1 MKYDPIKKQL
11 FTDKGLLIK
20 RLHCPIKI
28 QWNELKSNDLN
39 NKNKLCKHCTQLI
52 IDTSYYSDKKLYNMA
67 QDNPNLCLKI
77 DLNDNNIKLIAGE
90 KYER

>member
-20 RLHCPIKI
+20 NLNCPIKM
-28 QWNELKSNDLN
+28 QW
-39 NKNKLCKHCTQLI
+39 TQLKNNVSYKKNRLCEHCEQSI

-67 QDNPNLCLKI
+67 QDNPDLCLKI
-77 DLNDNNIKLIAGE
+77 DFNQNNIKLIAGG
-90 KYER
+90 KHER